1 MNMKIKIAL
10 TFTLFLASLLF
21 WSTARADVDMVG
33 TVLTL
38 ADKACTEKRYDD
50 AARSYEF
57 LLKAIDARSAWTPYI
72 KYRLGRIQL
81 IQGRPASAL
90 ANMEGFARLHPD
102 NAFVAHDY
110 ARALFYNK
118 KYKEAIPVFEKAASG
133 HKNFE
138 PESRYYIGACR
149 IAMGEV
155 DEGKKDLQKVG
166 ETAPG
171 SVDAKNAQELLA
183 RVEQALAEVSGMEKL
198 ASVTAAPR
206 RPTKEKPWAVSLSLG
221 IEYDT
226 NVGLIPSQQEK
237 PEDVS
242 NTGDW
247 RAVYSLGG
255 VYEFLNT
262 GKDFAGVRASVY
274 GTTQLH
280 DTMFNVENGLLS
292 LYYKH
297 NFADTYQFRISPFA
311 SKTWLKDSPQSW
323 FWGATTGF
331 SWQPVRWTWTDLDYT
346 YTKAA
351 FLTTPDY
358 PQEDRSGDNY
368 FFTLKQNFTFN
379 SLLIS
384 KKNTYFGIWLNYGK
398 SNTDGSSYDNNSRG
412 FGAQVQQ
419 EFPQAFTALLSY
431 GYGKTCY
438 DNPNIRSAALEKRD
452 DSSHILS
459 LNLFKRLDMISDHLS
474 AYAGWRWY
482 KNDSNIR
489 DYYSYSSNTYSLGV
503 ILDF

>member
-1 MNMKIKIAL
+1 MKIKITL
-10 TFTLFLASLLF
+10 TVFLALLIS
-21 WSTARADVDMVG
+21 WTAARADVDMIGAV
-33 TVLTL
+33 VTL
-38 ADKACTEKRYDD
+38 ADKACMEKRYDD
-50 AARSYEF
+50 AARSYET
-57 LLKAIDARSAWTPYI
+57 LLKALDPKSAWTPYV
-72 KYRLGRIQL
+72 KYRLARIRL
-81 IQGRPASAL
+81 VKGKTAEAL
-90 ANMEGFARLHPD
+90 AGMEDLARLYPE
-102 NAFVAHDY
+102 NAFVAYDH
-110 ARALFYNK
+110 ALALFYNR
-118 KYKEAIPVFEKAASG
+118 KYKEAIPAFEKAASG

-138 PESRYYIGACR
+138 PQCRYYIGACR
-149 IAMGEV
+149 IALGEV
-155 DEGKKDLQKVG
+155 DEGKKDLKKVT
-166 ETAPG
+166 ETAAG
-171 SVDAKNAQELLA
+171 SADAKKAQELLA

-206 RPTKEKPWAVSLSLG
+206 RPTKEKPWAFSLSLG
-221 IEYDT
+221 IEYDS

-262 GKDFAGVRASVY
+262 GKDFAGVRASLY

-280 DTMFNVENGLLS
+280 DTLFNVENGLLS

-297 NFADTYQFRISPFA
+297 NFGDTFQFRISPFI

-323 FWGATTGF
+323 FWGVTPGF
-331 SWQPVRWTWTDLDYT
+331 SWQPVRWTWTDLDFT

-368 FFTLKQNFTFN
+368 FFTLKQNFTFV
-379 SLLIS
+379 SLLIN
-384 KKNTYFGIWLNYGK
+384 KKNTYFGVWLNYGK

-419 EFPQAFTALLSY
+419 EFPYTFTALLSY
-431 GYGKTCY
+431 GYGKTHY
-438 DNPNIRSAALEKRD
+438 DNPNIRSATLEKRD

-489 DYYSYSSNTYSLGV
+489 DYYSYSSNTYSMGI